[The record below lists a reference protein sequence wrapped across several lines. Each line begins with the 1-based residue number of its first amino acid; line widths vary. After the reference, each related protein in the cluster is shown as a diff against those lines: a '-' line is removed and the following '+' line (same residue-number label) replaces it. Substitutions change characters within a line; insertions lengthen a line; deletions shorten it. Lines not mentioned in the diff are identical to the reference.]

1 MTSVSVFI
9 RKNLI
14 ILVFLIGCI
23 VRAIPDM
30 MARPYPIGYDVIN
43 YYIPVIT
50 NFQEHW
56 SAISEQFPF
65 YVLILHFFHIA
76 TNLQPQTLVIVSAVI
91 LYGFFSVSLFLMSR
105 WLFGLSESHSLYLTL
120 FVIFQLPVLRTAW
133 DLHKDVFSLTLL
145 LVSVSLISPLRAKTG
160 SYTIIGSS
168 IARFSRSF
176 AR

>member
-1 MTSVSVFI
+1 M
-9 RKNLI
+9 
-14 ILVFLIGCI
+14 
-23 VRAIPDM
+23 
-30 MARPYPIGYDVIN
+30 IN

-56 SAISEQFPF
+56 SAVSEQFPF

-91 LYGFFSVSLFLMSR
+91 FLHGFFSVSLFLMSR

-133 DLHKDVFSLTLL
+133 IHKDVFSNFIIGPCITYLP
-145 LVSVSLISPLRAKTG
+145 VRAKTG
-160 SYTIIGSS
+160 SYTIIGYLSLL
-168 IARFSRSF
+168 
-176 AR
+176 